1 MAISAADSSPP
12 GPPRASRNRQFS
24 LYATRIKPI
33 DDDAPP
39 ELPQLP
45 LAPTAISPRW
55 DSLQNGAH
63 LKLVSPTT
71 GAFPADVFFDTPQ
84 QQKSPPSPVLREAF
98 PPLPL
103 DEPLPSPARI
113 ANKSSNSDMRQ
124 SSGSIGN
131 FSRPRKPSIKQPLQ
145 TPLAVSMELPPLL
158 AQQVHEVQQIQE
170 IAISPQSPPWQN
182 LRSRPQS
189 NASVTSTYTFA
200 SPPPNANVPASP
212 RLRTAPQSATGYGP
226 SPSLPPA
233 QTPNRPTFATYSR
246 ADSTIS
252 APAATFGSSGVPWVG
267 GDELRSSFRSQLTA
281 STTPGT
287 AATER
292 SSVMTKD
299 SSVSSLYAAADADL
313 DEPSLEDVMGMYE
326 KGFKDDTDDEDD
338 ATDSDDM
345 PPISRQLTTLSET
358 GPAVARFEH
367 ADNLRPPRPSV
378 RAAAPT
384 ALDAEIRQSKMLFS
398 SPAFTS
404 MLPAIAGDNLV
415 IKEETDPWHKRDSAK
430 SIGSD
435 PSVASRPATSDLR
448 EALPVSP
455 IDDANSTHDS
465 IPPSPPPTAAPSSV
479 PTPTSTPTSTPTPTP
494 TPSYLETEEPGSRD
508 RYGFKK
514 QSHAVTR
521 AQYDEWNKGYSQYLA
536 RRRRKWIA
544 HLKDNALMTERPI
557 RFPTPNAKTKR
568 FVRKGIPPDW
578 RGAAWFYYAGG
589 PAILS
594 KHSGLYEKLLTAQAK
609 QIDIDAIERDLHR
622 TFPDNI
628 QFKPSP
634 GGYEPSASAS
644 SSERQSQT
652 TLTGS
657 DASGEHSA
665 RAVPGEPPIITSL
678 RRVLH
683 AFSIYNPR
691 IGYCQSLNFLAGLLL
706 LFVETEEQ
714 CFWLLNVITHIY
726 LPGTHEMSL
735 EGSKVDLGV
744 LMAEIRDTMP
754 EVWDR
759 IGGELEEQPNFKP
772 ATRSLRLPLG
782 KSRHRGQPS
791 LSTERLPPITL
802 CMTAW
807 FMSCFI
813 GTLPIETTLRV
824 WDVFFYEGSKTLF
837 RVALAIFKQGEG
849 EIKAISDPMEMFG
862 VVQALP
868 RKMLDANLLMEQC
881 FKRRNGFNHL
891 NQDTIDDK
899 RRERR
904 DKAKKDREQI
914 QHSQTMQSGN
924 VTESESGSI
933 SRRATL
939 FGRKKRSTPG
949 LTEP

>member
-1 MAISAADSSPP
+1 MTEMAVSPVE
-12 GPPRASRNRQFS
+12 GDQAPPKKNRQFS
-24 LYATRIKPI
+24 LYASRIKPI
-33 DDDAPP
+33 EDQLDELP
-39 ELPQLP
+39 EMPQLP
-45 LAPTAISPRW
+45 QMPGPAPVTISPRW

-63 LKLVSPTT
+63 LMAASPTT
-71 GAFPADVFFDTPQ
+71 AGFPRDVFYDASEQP
-84 QQKSPPSPVLREAF
+84 KSPLSPTFREEF
-98 PPLPL
+98 PPMQF
-103 DEPLPSPARI
+103 DEPVQSPSRVISAQSSI
-113 ANKSSNSDMRQ
+113 ADIRQ

-131 FSRPRKPSIKQPLQ
+131 FSRPRKPSIKQP
-145 TPLAVSMELPPLL
+145 
-158 AQQVHEVQQIQE
+158 VQAKPDAPTE
-170 IAISPQSPPWQN
+170 PSPQINQDATGSPAPWQN
-182 LRSRPQS
+182 QDGRSRAPS
-189 NASVTSTYTFA
+189 GASVTSTYTFA
-200 SPPPNANVPASP
+200 QPSAASNAFDSSAPPSP
-212 RLRTAPQSATGYGP
+212 RLRTAPHSSNGP
-226 SPSLPPA
+226 PGAGSG
-233 QTPNRPTFATYSR
+233 QTPNRPPFTLYNR
-246 ADSTIS
+246 AESSVS
-252 APAATFGSSGVPWVG
+252 APPGPASSGGAPWAG
-267 GDELRSSFRSQLTA
+267 GDELRSSFRSQLTT
-281 STTPGT
+281 STTPGSG
-287 AATER
+287 ATER

-299 SSVSSLYAAADADL
+299 SSVSSLYATADAEA
-313 DEPSLEDVMGMYE
+313 DEPSIEDVMGMYE
-326 KGFKDDTDDEDD
+326 KGFKDDTDDEAD

-345 PPISRQLTTLSET
+345 TPISRQLTTLSET

-367 ADNLRPPRPSV
+367 DNLRPPRPFV
-378 RAAAPT
+378 RAGAPT

-404 MLPAIAGDNLV
+404 MLPAIAGDDTT
-415 IKEETDPWHKRDSAK
+415 IKEEHEFSSKRDSAK

-435 PSVASRPATSDLR
+435 PSVVSRPATADFR
-448 EALPVSP
+448 EAVIPVSP
-455 IDDANSTHDS
+455 ILDHREDDQFTSV
-465 IPPSPPPTAAPSSV
+465 PPPQPITTDTTPAPTPAPAPAAAPGH
-479 PTPTSTPTSTPTPTP
+479 
-494 TPSYLETEEPGSRD
+494 SYSEIEEPGSRD

-514 QSHAVTR
+514 QSQSVTR
-521 AQYDEWNKGYSQYLA
+521 EQYDEWNKNYSQYLA

-544 HLKDNALMTERPI
+544 YLKDNALMTDRPI
-557 RFPTPNAKTKR
+557 RFPAPSAKTKR

-594 KHSGLYEKLLTAQAK
+594 KHSGLYEKLLTAHAK
-609 QIDIDAIERDLHR
+609 QIDVDAIERDLHR

-634 GGYEPSASAS
+634 TAYDPSASAS
-644 SSERQSQT
+644 SSERQSQS
-652 TLTGS
+652 TLTDS
-657 DASGEHSA
+657 DASEVSA

-759 IGGELEEQPNFKP
+759 IGGELEEQTNFKP
-772 ATRSLRLPLG
+772 TPSRSLRRPLG

-824 WDVFFYEGSKTLF
+824 WDIFFYEGSKTLF
-837 RVALAIFKQGEG
+837 RVALAIFKQGEA

-868 RKMLDANLLMEQC
+868 RKMLDANLLMEQS
-881 FKRRNGFNHL
+881 FKKRNGFNHV
-891 NQDTIDDK
+891 NQDMIDDK

-904 DKAKKDREQI
+904 DKAKKDRDQI
-914 QHSQTMQSGN
+914 QHTQTMHSGN
-924 VTESESGSI
+924 VTETESGSL
-933 SRRATL
+933 SRRQTL
-939 FGRKKRSTPG
+939 FGKKKRITRAP
-949 LTEP
+949 LEV

>member
-1 MAISAADSSPP
+1 MTEMAVSPVENGQNGLP
-12 GPPRASRNRQFS
+12 KPAKNRQFS

-33 DDDAPP
+33 EDDVPEPP
-39 ELPQLP
+39 PLPQAALP
-45 LAPTAISPRW
+45 ILPRW

-63 LKLVSPTT
+63 LMAASPTAD
-71 GAFPADVFFDTPQ
+71 AFPRDVFYDAPEQ
-84 QQKSPPSPVLREAF
+84 PKSPLSPSFREEF
-98 PPLPL
+98 PPLAF
-103 DEPLPSPARI
+103 DDPLPSPTRI
-113 ANKSSNSDMRQ
+113 LSAKSSNADMRQ

-131 FSRPRKPSIKQPLQ
+131 FSRPRKPSIKQP
-145 TPLAVSMELPPLL
+145 V
-158 AQQVHEVQQIQE
+158 QVKPAAPKEP
-170 IAISPQSPPWQN
+170 SPQLNQDLVSLPWQ
-182 LRSRPQS
+182 LPRSRAQS

-200 SPPPNANVPASP
+200 SPPPANALNSSAPSSP
-212 RLRTAPQSATGYGP
+212 RLRTAPHSSANGP
-226 SPSLPPA
+226 PGSASGQAPG
-233 QTPNRPTFATYSR
+233 RPVFSTFTNR
-246 ADSTIS
+246 ADSSVS
-252 APAATFGSSGVPWVG
+252 APPGPVNVSGGGAPWAG
-267 GDELRSSFRSQLTA
+267 GDELRSSFRSQLTT

-299 SSVSSLYAAADADL
+299 SSVSSLYANADAEP
-313 DEPSLEDVMGMYE
+313 DEPSIEDVMVMYE

-345 PPISRQLTTLSET
+345 PRISRQLTTLSET
-358 GPAVARFEH
+358 GPAVARFEQP
-367 ADNLRPPRPSV
+367 DNLRPARPAARS
-378 RAAAPT
+378 AAPT

-404 MLPAIAGDNLV
+404 MLPAIAGDNMS
-415 IKEETDPWHKRDSAK
+415 IKEEEISHKRDSAK

-435 PSVASRPATSDLR
+435 PSVASRPATADFK
-448 EALPVSP
+448 ETLPVSP
-455 IDDANSTHDS
+455 ITDTDSQPNSV
-465 IPPSPPPTAAPSSV
+465 SPTPAPAPAPS
-479 PTPTSTPTSTPTPTP
+479 
-494 TPSYLETEEPGSRD
+494 YADIEEPGSRD

-514 QSHAVTR
+514 QSQSVTR
-521 AQYDEWNKGYSQYLA
+521 EQYDEWNKNYSQYLA
-536 RRRRKWIA
+536 RRRRKWIGY
-544 HLKDNALMTERPI
+544 LKDNALLTDRPI
-557 RFPTPNAKTKR
+557 RFPPPNAKTKR

-609 QIDIDAIERDLHR
+609 QIDVDAIERDLHR

-634 GGYEPSASAS
+634 GGFDASAS
-644 SSERQSQT
+644 SSERQSQS

-657 DASGEHSA
+657 DTSSECSA

-759 IGGELEEQPNFKP
+759 IGGELEEQGNFRP
-772 ATRSLRLPLG
+772 TPTRSLRRPLG

-849 EIKAISDPMEMFG
+849 EIKAIADPMEMFG

-881 FKRRNGFNHL
+881 FKKRNGFNHL
-891 NQDTIDDK
+891 NQDAIDDK

-914 QHSQTMQSGN
+914 QHSKTIHSGN
-924 VTESESGSI
+924 VTETESL
-933 SRRATL
+933 SRRPTL
-939 FGRKKRSTPG
+939 FGKKKRPTKV
-949 LTEP
+949 EV

>member
-1 MAISAADSSPP
+1 MTEMAVPVDNGHDAKPAK
-12 GPPRASRNRQFS
+12 NRQFS
-24 LYATRIKPI
+24 LYANRIKPI
-33 DDDAPP
+33 DDEIEPLP
-39 ELPQLP
+39 LPQAVPVL
-45 LAPTAISPRW
+45 PRW
-55 DSLQNGAH
+55 DSLQNGPH
-63 LKLVSPTT
+63 LMAASPT
-71 GAFPADVFFDTPQ
+71 ADSFPRDVFYDAHEQP
-84 QQKSPPSPVLREAF
+84 KSPTSPTFRTFQEEF
-98 PPLPL
+98 PRIPF
-103 DEPLPSPARI
+103 DELSSPNPMISA
-113 ANKSSNSDMRQ
+113 KSSNADMRQ
-124 SSGSIGN
+124 SSGSVGN

-145 TPLAVSMELPPLL
+145 VKPVAPKEPSPILSQDIVS
-158 AQQVHEVQQIQE
+158 
-170 IAISPQSPPWQN
+170 PWQT
-182 LRSRPQS
+182 RSRTQS

-200 SPPPNANVPASP
+200 SPVKAFDLSAPSSP
-212 RLRTAPQSATGYGP
+212 RLRTAPHSTSQA
-226 SPSLPPA
+226 
-233 QTPNRPTFATYSR
+233 NRPPFATYNR
-246 ADSTIS
+246 VDSSVS
-252 APAATFGSSGVPWVG
+252 APVGGAPWAG
-267 GDELRSSFRSQLTA
+267 GDELRSSFRSQLTT

-299 SSVSSLYAAADADL
+299 SSVSSLYANADAEP
-313 DEPSLEDVMGMYE
+313 DEPSIEDVMVMYE
-326 KGFKDDTDDEDD
+326 KGFRDDTDDED
-338 ATDSDDM
+338 ATDSDGM
-345 PPISRQLTTLSET
+345 PPISQQLTTLSET
-358 GPAVARFEH
+358 GPAVARFEV
-367 ADNLRPPRPSV
+367 DNLRPPRPLP
-378 RAAAPT
+378 RTAPT

-404 MLPAIAGDNLV
+404 MLPAIAGDETRR
-415 IKEETDPWHKRDSAK
+415 EEAFRKRDSAK

-435 PSVASRPATSDLR
+435 PSVASRPATADLR
-448 EALPVSP
+448 EMSIGSDPSASRSTADLRGTFGSDSFGATQPPISPVTDADSQPSPSLSHPSPSQVSP
-455 IDDANSTHDS
+455 QPSTS
-465 IPPSPPPTAAPSSV
+465 QPSPSPTPPAPS
-479 PTPTSTPTSTPTPTP
+479 
-494 TPSYLETEEPGSRD
+494 YADIEEPGSRD

-514 QSHAVTR
+514 QSQSVTR
-521 AQYDEWNKGYSQYLA
+521 EQYDEWNKTYTQYLT
-536 RRRRKWIA
+536 RRRRKWVDY
-544 HLKDNALMTERPI
+544 LKDNALLTDRPL
-557 RFPTPNAKTKR
+557 RFPPPNAKTRR

-594 KHSGLYEKLLTAQAK
+594 KHSGLYEKLLTAHAK

-634 GGYEPSASAS
+634 TGYDGSTC
-644 SSERQSQT
+644 SSERQSQS
-652 TLTGS
+652 TLTS
-657 DASGEHSA
+657 NDNSSECSA

-759 IGGELEEQPNFKP
+759 IGGELEEQTNFKP
-772 ATRSLRLPLG
+772 AQTRSLRRPLG
-782 KSRHRGQPS
+782 KSRHRGHPS

-837 RVALAIFKQGEG
+837 RVALAIFKHGEG
-849 EIKAISDPMEMFG
+849 EIKSISDPMEMFG

-868 RKMLDANLLMEQC
+868 RRMLDANLLLEQS
-881 FKRRNGFNHL
+881 FKKRNGFNHL
-891 NQDTIDDK
+891 NQDAIDGK

-904 DKAKKDREQI
+904 DKAKKDQL
-914 QHSQTMQSGN
+914 TMGN
-924 VTESESGSI
+924 VTETETVSVV
-933 SRRATL
+933 RRATL
-939 FGRKKRSTPG
+939 FGKKKRG
-949 LTEP
+949 

>member
-1 MAISAADSSPP
+1 MTGMAVPVDNGQDAKPAK
-12 GPPRASRNRQFS
+12 NRQFS
-24 LYATRIKPI
+24 LYANRIKPI
-33 DDDAPP
+33 DDELEPP
-39 ELPQLP
+39 PLPQAVPVL
-45 LAPTAISPRW
+45 PRW
-55 DSLQNGAH
+55 DSLQNGPH
-63 LKLVSPTT
+63 LMAASPT
-71 GAFPADVFFDTPQ
+71 ADSFPKDVFYDAHEQP
-84 QQKSPPSPVLREAF
+84 KSPISPTFQEEF
-98 PPLPL
+98 PRIPF
-103 DEPLPSPARI
+103 DELSSPNPMVSA
-113 ANKSSNSDMRQ
+113 KSSNADMRQ
-124 SSGSIGN
+124 SSGSVGN

-145 TPLAVSMELPPLL
+145 IKPVAPKEPSPLL
-158 AQQVHEVQQIQE
+158 NQDIV
-170 IAISPQSPPWQN
+170 SPWPT
-182 LRSRPQS
+182 RSRTQS

-200 SPPPNANVPASP
+200 SPVNAFDLSAPSSP
-212 RLRTAPQSATGYGP
+212 RLRTAPHSTGQ
-226 SPSLPPA
+226 A
-233 QTPNRPTFATYSR
+233 APNRPPFATYNR
-246 ADSTIS
+246 VDSSVS
-252 APAATFGSSGVPWVG
+252 APVGGAPWAG
-267 GDELRSSFRSQLTA
+267 GDELRSSFRSQLTT

-299 SSVSSLYAAADADL
+299 SSVSSLYANADAEP
-313 DEPSLEDVMGMYE
+313 DEPSIEDVMVMYE
-326 KGFKDDTDDEDD
+326 KGFRDDTDDED
-338 ATDSDDM
+338 ATDSDGM
-345 PPISRQLTTLSET
+345 PHISRQLTTLSET
-358 GPAVARFEH
+358 GPAVARFEG
-367 ADNLRPPRPSV
+367 DNLRPPRPV
-378 RAAAPT
+378 ARTAPT
-384 ALDAEIRQSKMLFS
+384 ALDAEIRQSKMLFT

-404 MLPAIAGDNLV
+404 MLPAIAGDNTTM
-415 IKEETDPWHKRDSAK
+415 KEEIFHKRDSAK

-435 PSVASRPATSDLR
+435 PSVASRPATADLR
-448 EALPVSP
+448 EMSIGSDPSVAAENLPVSP
-455 IDDANSTHDS
+455 VTDTDS
-465 IPPSPPPTAAPSSV
+465 QPSPPPSQASPSSQPSPSPTPPAPS
-479 PTPTSTPTSTPTPTP
+479 
-494 TPSYLETEEPGSRD
+494 YADIEEPGSRD

-514 QSHAVTR
+514 QSQSVTR
-521 AQYDEWNKGYSQYLA
+521 EQYDEWNKNYSQYLA
-536 RRRRKWIA
+536 RRRRKWVGY
-544 HLKDNALMTERPI
+544 LKDNALLTDRPL
-557 RFPTPNAKTKR
+557 RFPPPNAKTKR

-594 KHSGLYEKLLTAQAK
+594 KHSGLYEKLLTAHAK
-609 QIDIDAIERDLHR
+609 QIDVDAIERDLHR

-634 GGYEPSASAS
+634 TGYDGSTS
-644 SSERQSQT
+644 SSERQSQS
-652 TLTGS
+652 TLTS
-657 DASGEHSA
+657 NDNSSECSA

-759 IGGELEEQPNFKP
+759 IGGELEEQTNFKP
-772 ATRSLRLPLG
+772 TQTRSLRRPLG
-782 KSRHRGQPS
+782 KSRHRGHPS

-837 RVALAIFKQGEG
+837 RVALAIFKHGEG
-849 EIKAISDPMEMFG
+849 EIKSISDPMEMFG

-868 RKMLDANLLMEQC
+868 RKMLDANLLMEQS
-881 FKRRNGFNHL
+881 FKKRNGFNHL
-891 NQDTIDDK
+891 NQDAIDDK

-904 DKAKKDREQI
+904 DKAKKDREQ
-914 QHSQTMQSGN
+914 TMHGN
-924 VTESESGSI
+924 VTETETVSVV
-933 SRRATL
+933 RRATL
-939 FGRKKRSTPG
+939 FGKKKRAKDV
-949 LTEP
+949 

>member
-1 MAISAADSSPP
+1 MTSMAVSPVNGQLGQLP
-12 GPPRASRNRQFS
+12 QKPAKNRQFS
-24 LYATRIKPI
+24 LYANRLKPI
-33 DDDAPP
+33 DVEAVEPP
-39 ELPQLP
+39 ELPQ
-45 LAPTAISPRW
+45 APMPIAPRW

-63 LKLVSPTT
+63 IMAASPT
-71 GAFPADVFFDTPQ
+71 AEQFPRDVFYDAPTEQNDQP
-84 QQKSPPSPVLREAF
+84 KSPLSPTFREEF
-98 PPLPL
+98 PPMSF
-103 DEPLPSPARI
+103 DSPLPSPNRVTA
-113 ANKSSNSDMRQ
+113 KSSNPDMRQ

-131 FSRPRKPSIKQPLQ
+131 FSRPRKPSIKQPIQ
-145 TPLAVSMELPPLL
+145 PKPPTVDMPPLAQEGSPRSPHW
-158 AQQVHEVQQIQE
+158 QQ
-170 IAISPQSPPWQN
+170 S
-182 LRSRPQS
+182 RSRAQS

-200 SPPPNANVPASP
+200 SPPPASGFDSRPGSP
-212 RLRTAPQSATGYGP
+212 RLRTAPHPTTTTAASAN
-226 SPSLPPA
+226 PPGSASA
-233 QTPNRPTFATYSR
+233 QTPSRPTFGSYNR
-246 ADSTIS
+246 ADSSVS
-252 APAATFGSSGVPWVG
+252 APPAPAGSGGGAPWVG
-267 GDELRSSFRSQLTA
+267 GDELRSSFRSQLTS

-299 SSVSSLYAAADADL
+299 SSVSSLYANADAEP

-326 KGFKDDTDDEDD
+326 KGFKDDTDDEAD

-358 GPAVARFEH
+358 GPSAARLAQDH
-367 ADNLRPPRPSV
+367 ADGLRPPRPFV

-404 MLPAIAGDNLV
+404 MLPAIAGDNTT
-415 IKEETDPWHKRDSAK
+415 IKEEDSHKRDSAK

-435 PSVASRPATSDLR
+435 PSVASRPATADFK
-448 EALPVSP
+448 ETLPVSP
-455 IDDANSTHDS
+455 VTDS
-465 IPPSPPPTAAPSSV
+465 ESQPASISPSPPPPITYSQI
-479 PTPTSTPTSTPTPTP
+479 
-494 TPSYLETEEPGSRD
+494 EEPGSRD

-514 QSHAVTR
+514 QSQSVTR
-521 AQYDEWNKGYSQYLA
+521 EQYDEWNKTYSQYLA
-536 RRRRKWIA
+536 RRRRKWVGY
-544 HLKDNALMTERPI
+544 LKDNALLTDRPI
-557 RFPTPNAKTKR
+557 RFPPPNAKTKR

-609 QIDIDAIERDLHR
+609 QIDVDAIERDLHR

-634 GGYEPSASAS
+634 NGFDASAS
-644 SSERQSQT
+644 SSERQSQS

-657 DASGEHSA
+657 DTSSETGA

-759 IGGELEEQPNFKP
+759 IGGELEEQGNFRP
-772 ATRSLRLPLG
+772 TPSRSLRRPLG
-782 KSRHRGQPS
+782 KSRHRGQHS

-849 EIKAISDPMEMFG
+849 EIKSISDPMEMFG

-868 RKMLDANLLMEQC
+868 RKMLDANLLMEQS

-891 NQDTIDDK
+891 NQDAIDDK

-914 QHSQTMQSGN
+914 QHSQTMRSGN
-924 VTESESGSI
+924 VTETESGSI

-939 FGRKKRSTPG
+939 FGKKKRATKP
-949 LTEP
+949 TEV

>member
-1 MAISAADSSPP
+1 MTEMAVPVDSGDAKP
-12 GPPRASRNRQFS
+12 AKNRQFS
-24 LYATRIKPI
+24 LYANRIKPI
-33 DDDAPP
+33 DDDIPLP
-39 ELPQLP
+39 LPQPGPVL
-45 LAPTAISPRW
+45 PRW
-55 DSLQNGAH
+55 DSLQNGPH
-63 LKLVSPTT
+63 LMAASPT
-71 GAFPADVFFDTPQ
+71 ADSFPKDVFPKDVFYDAAEQP
-84 QQKSPPSPVLREAF
+84 KSPKSPISPISPISPTFQEEF
-98 PPLPL
+98 PRIPF
-103 DEPLPSPARI
+103 DEPLPSPNAI
-113 ANKSSNSDMRQ
+113 ISAKSSNADMRQ
-124 SSGSIGN
+124 SSGSVGN
-131 FSRPRKPSIKQPLQ
+131 FSRPRKPSIKQPLLPKLA
-145 TPLAVSMELPPLL
+145 TPKEPSPKLNDAVS
-158 AQQVHEVQQIQE
+158 
-170 IAISPQSPPWQN
+170 SPWQN
-182 LRSRPQS
+182 RPRAHS

-200 SPPPNANVPASP
+200 SPPINAFDVSAPSSP
-212 RLRTAPQSATGYGP
+212 RLRTAPSVTP
-226 SPSLPPA
+226 ISTA
-233 QTPNRPTFATYSR
+233 QANRPPFATYNR
-246 ADSTIS
+246 IDSSVS
-252 APAATFGSSGVPWVG
+252 APPGGGGGAPWAG
-267 GDELRSSFRSQLTA
+267 GDELRSSFRSQLTT

-299 SSVSSLYAAADADL
+299 SSVSSLYAHADAEP
-313 DEPSLEDVMGMYE
+313 DEPSIEDVMVMYE
-326 KGFKDDTDDEDD
+326 KGFRDDTDDED
-338 ATDSDDM
+338 ATDSDGM
-345 PPISRQLTTLSET
+345 PHLSHQLTTLSET
-358 GPAVARFEH
+358 GPAVARFEV
-367 ADNLRPPRPSV
+367 DTRRPPRPV
-378 RAAAPT
+378 PRTAPT

-404 MLPAIAGDNLV
+404 MLPAIAGDM
-415 IKEETDPWHKRDSAK
+415 KEEISHKRDSAK
-430 SIGSD
+430 SVGSD
-435 PSVASRPATSDLR
+435 PSVASRPTSDFKDSVSSDFKDSVLSDFKS
-448 EALPVSP
+448 AASPTDFKDSPSTDFKDAPSTDLKDAPSTDFKSLPVSP
-455 IDDANSTHDS
+455 ITDDSQ
-465 IPPSPPPTAAPSSV
+465 PSAS
-479 PTPTSTPTSTPTPTP
+479 PTPPAL
-494 TPSYLETEEPGSRD
+494 SYAETEEPGSRD

-514 QSHAVTR
+514 QSHAITR
-521 AQYDEWNKGYSQYLA
+521 EQYDEWNKTYSQYLA
-536 RRRRKWIA
+536 RRHRKWVG
-544 HLKDNALMTERPI
+544 HLKDNALLTDRPI
-557 RFPTPNAKTKR
+557 RFPPPSAKTKR

-589 PAILS
+589 PAILA
-594 KHSGLYEKLLTAQAK
+594 KHSGLYEKLLTAHAK
-609 QIDIDAIERDLHR
+609 QIDVDAIERDLHR

-634 GGYEPSASAS
+634 TGYDGSTS
-644 SSERQSQT
+644 SSERQSQS
-652 TLTGS
+652 TLTS
-657 DASGEHSA
+657 NDTSSECSA

-759 IGGELEEQPNFKP
+759 IGGELEEQTNFKP
-772 ATRSLRLPLG
+772 QTRSLRRPL
-782 KSRHRGQPS
+782 KSRHRGHPS

-837 RVALAIFKQGEG
+837 RVALAIFKHGEG

-868 RKMLDANLLMEQC
+868 RKMLDANLLMEQS

-891 NQDTIDDK
+891 NQDAIDDK

-904 DKAKKDREQI
+904 DKAKKDRE
-914 QHSQTMQSGN
+914 MQQGN
-924 VTESESGSI
+924 ATETETVSMV
-933 SRRATL
+933 RRATL
-939 FGRKKRSTPG
+939 FGKKKRTS
-949 LTEP
+949 